1 MMRRLTEFRWITAV
15 LVSLLTGCGPG
26 QATSGPENEQPSE
39 RAEAVRLAAN
49 TDHQTPKG
57 MRQECLG
64 RHVFDVRP
72 DFEWGVPPLSFSN
85 TEGMHT
91 GFGELLFPK
100 WGMSVDGVQLGVASD
115 GTLEE
120 AQVLAKSMI
129 STEKNIIHGDETTL
143 KTAHSVLITQQELQA
158 TDDSEDLR
166 IAIEKTQERIRNLE
180 KNIALRKERLGK
192 DTLDIDLPDSAG
204 YSLTAY
210 LVRNGMFYTIGGVP
224 ISDRPA
230 PPAHYTRTEAKQWLI
245 SWLNR
250 FRPRALFEIPNEP
263 GVCIPYGFIADEG
276 AFAHDLYAS
285 FRYADAPGV
294 FYHLHSKTVG
304 EKGPEPMFVQTAAR
318 ALASQ
323 LNYRAAEAHSRSI
336 GPRKVKIGA
345 LPAEQGGY
353 ELNYPSEDDRPVKT
367 YSVFTGRGGKRGS
380 MALPDLSVEMESYVP
395 EQSAEITTDPPPL
408 DESMER
414 LEAFLAGFRLR
425 PTEPPL
431 PALRGLQK

>member
-1 MMRRLTEFRWITAV
+1 MMCRLTEFRWITAV

-26 QATSGPENEQPSE
+26 QATSGPENEQQSE
-39 RAEAVRLAAN
+39 RAEAIRLAAD
-49 TDHQTPKG
+49 TDHKIPKG

-91 GFGELLFPK
+91 GFGELLFPE

-120 AQVLAKSMI
+120 AQGLAKSMI
-129 STEKNIIHGDETTL
+129 STEKNIIHGEERELEGRRRRSKTL
-143 KTAHSVLITQQELQA
+143 QELKA
-158 TDDSEDLR
+158 TDDSEDLLK
-166 IAIEKTQERIRNLE
+166 AIEINRERIHSLE
-180 KNIALRKERLGK
+180 QSIALRKERLGK
-192 DTLDIDLPDSAG
+192 DTLDINLPDSAG

-210 LVRNGMFYTIGGVP
+210 LVRNGMFYTVGGVP
-224 ISDRPA
+224 VSDRPA

-245 SWLNR
+245 TWLNR
-250 FRPRALFEIPNEP
+250 FRPRALFEIPTEP
-263 GVCIPYGFIADEG
+263 GVCFPYGFIADEG

-414 LEAFLAGFRLR
+414 LEAF
-425 PTEPPL
+425 
-431 PALRGLQK
+431 